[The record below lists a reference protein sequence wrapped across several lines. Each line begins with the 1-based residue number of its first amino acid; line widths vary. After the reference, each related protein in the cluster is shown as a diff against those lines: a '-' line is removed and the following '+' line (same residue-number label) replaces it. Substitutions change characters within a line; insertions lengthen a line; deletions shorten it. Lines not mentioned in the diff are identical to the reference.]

1 MSDELN
7 KKEASGM
14 TVNERL
20 YQAGLIDDF
29 DEAVAQRN
37 EAKIKSILEKI
48 YFSPEDIQFMLKEL
62 LGSINIL
69 T

>member
-1 MSDELN
+1 MSNELN

-14 TVNERL
+14 TVNEGL
-20 YQAGLIDDF
+20 YHAGLIDEF

-48 YFSPEDIQFMLKEL
+48 YFSPEDIKSMVKQL
-62 LGSINIL
+62 LG
-69 T
+69 